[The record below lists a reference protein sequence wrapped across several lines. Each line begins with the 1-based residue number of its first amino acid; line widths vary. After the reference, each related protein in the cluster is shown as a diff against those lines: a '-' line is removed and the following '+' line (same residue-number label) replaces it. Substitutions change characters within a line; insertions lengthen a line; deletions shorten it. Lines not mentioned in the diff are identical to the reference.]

1 MPFIAGS
8 TGPLDQRFGPTLR
21 VTRLIMSAAKQISPI
36 DEGATAR
43 LDNDAESPERSLNH
57 SESAGLESSPAVRRH
72 LPDERRA
79 LTHHFSIAGQ
89 EGYLTVG
96 VYEDGLPGE
105 IFITMAKQGSTI
117 SGLMDAFATVVSL
130 ALQHGVPLRV
140 LCEKLSHMRFEPSGW
155 SGNPKIGY
163 AKSLMDYIARWLELR
178 FLTGDQ
184 GDLFKALAMPVQPAI
199 EANSSDP
206 VGALGDLIQMG
217 DAPACNIC
225 GSLMVRSGTCYRC
238 MTCGST
244 SGCSWKPSLPG
255 PHGKRLQEVSKKR
268 TSAHTDPKRTAH
280 FATHI
285 AVD

>member
-1 MPFIAGS
+1 M
-8 TGPLDQRFGPTLR
+8 
-21 VTRLIMSAAKQISPI
+21 AATDRITPI
-36 DEGATAR
+36 DESEVAV
-43 LDNDAESPERSLNH
+43 NESASSERS
-57 SESAGLESSPAVRRH
+57 EPTRAVRRH

-184 GDLFKALAMPVQPAI
+184 GELFKALPMPIQPARDT
-199 EANSSDP
+199 NDTNP
-206 VGALGDLIQMG
+206 VGALGELIQMG

-238 MTCGST
+238 GTCGST
-244 SGCSWKPSLPG
+244 SGCS
-255 PHGKRLQEVSKKR
+255 
-268 TSAHTDPKRTAH
+268 
-280 FATHI
+280 
-285 AVD
+285 

>member
-1 MPFIAGS
+1 MPSIASPTGIAGQS
-8 TGPLDQRFGPTLR
+8 MLHPNSREK
-21 VTRLIMSAAKQISPI
+21 RLLMSAARQISPI

-43 LDNDAESPERSLNH
+43 PDNDAESPERFLNH

-117 SGLMDAFATVVSL
+117 SGLMDSFATAVSL

-178 FLTGDQ
+178 FLTRA
-184 GDLFKALAMPVQPAI
+184 F
-199 EANSSDP
+199 
-206 VGALGDLIQMG
+206 LI
-217 DAPACNIC
+217 
-225 GSLMVRSGTCYRC
+225 
-238 MTCGST
+238 
-244 SGCSWKPSLPG
+244 
-255 PHGKRLQEVSKKR
+255 
-268 TSAHTDPKRTAH
+268 
-280 FATHI
+280 
-285 AVD
+285 

>member
-1 MPFIAGS
+1 
-8 TGPLDQRFGPTLR
+8 
-21 VTRLIMSAAKQISPI
+21 MSATQQIGLTSE
-36 DEGATAR
+36 DATAR
-43 LDNDAESPERSLNH
+43 TDDSAQVAEPATDRY
-57 SESAGLESSPAVRRH
+57 SEPLPAIRRR

-89 EGYLTVG
+89 EGYLSVG
-96 VYEDGLPGE
+96 VYEDGVPGE

-155 SGNPKIGY
+155 SGNAKIGY
-163 AKSLMDYIARWLELR
+163 AKSLMDYIARRLELR

-184 GDLFKALAMPVQPAI
+184 GELFKALPMPVQPAI

-206 VGALGDLIQMG
+206 VGALGELIQMG
-217 DAPACNIC
+217 DAPTCNFC

-238 MTCGST
+238 MTCGGT
-244 SGCSWKPSLPG
+244 SGCS
-255 PHGKRLQEVSKKR
+255 
-268 TSAHTDPKRTAH
+268 
-280 FATHI
+280 
-285 AVD
+285 

>member
-1 MPFIAGS
+1 M
-8 TGPLDQRFGPTLR
+8 
-21 VTRLIMSAAKQISPI
+21 AATNRITPI
-36 DEGATAR
+36 DESEVAVNQSA
-43 LDNDAESPERSLNH
+43 SSERS
-57 SESAGLESSPAVRRH
+57 EPTRAARRH

-140 LCEKLSHMRFEPSGW
+140 LCDKLSHMRFEPSGW

-184 GDLFKALAMPVQPAI
+184 GELFKALPMPIQPLTD
-199 EANSSDP
+199 ANDTDP
-206 VGALGDLIQMG
+206 VGALGELIQMG

-238 MTCGST
+238 MTCGGT
-244 SGCSWKPSLPG
+244 SGCS
-255 PHGKRLQEVSKKR
+255 
-268 TSAHTDPKRTAH
+268 
-280 FATHI
+280 
-285 AVD
+285 

>member
-1 MPFIAGS
+1 MSATQQI
-8 TGPLDQRFGPTLR
+8 GPT
-21 VTRLIMSAAKQISPI
+21 SE
-36 DEGATAR
+36 DATAR
-43 LDNDAESPERSLNH
+43 TDNCAEVAEPATDRYPEPL
-57 SESAGLESSPAVRRH
+57 PAIRRR

-163 AKSLMDYIARWLELR
+163 AKSLMDYIARWLDLK
-178 FLTGDQ
+178 FLSGDQ
-184 GDLFKALAMPVQPAI
+184 GELFNAPPLPTQAAVDS
-199 EANSSDP
+199 NVDP
-206 VGALGDLIQMG
+206 VGALGELIQMG

-244 SGCSWKPSLPG
+244 SGCS
-255 PHGKRLQEVSKKR
+255 
-268 TSAHTDPKRTAH
+268 
-280 FATHI
+280 
-285 AVD
+285 

>member
-1 MPFIAGS
+1 M
-8 TGPLDQRFGPTLR
+8 
-21 VTRLIMSAAKQISPI
+21 AATDRITPI
-36 DEGATAR
+36 DEREVAV
-43 LDNDAESPERSLNH
+43 N
-57 SESAGLESSPAVRRH
+57 ESAGSECSEPTRAVRRH

-130 ALQHGVPLRV
+130 ALQHGVPLGV

-184 GDLFKALAMPVQPAI
+184 GDLFKALPMPVQPAI

-206 VGALGDLIQMG
+206 VGALGELIQMG

-238 MTCGST
+238 MTCGGT
-244 SGCSWKPSLPG
+244 SGCS
-255 PHGKRLQEVSKKR
+255 
-268 TSAHTDPKRTAH
+268 
-280 FATHI
+280 
-285 AVD
+285 

>member
-1 MPFIAGS
+1 MRSIASPKGIAGLS
-8 TGPLDQRFGPTLR
+8 MLHPNSREMRFD
-21 VTRLIMSAAKQISPI
+21 MAATDRMTQI
-36 DEGATAR
+36 DESEVAV
-43 LDNDAESPERSLNH
+43 N
-57 SESAGLESSPAVRRH
+57 ESAGSERSEPTRAVRRH

-130 ALQHGVPLRV
+130 ALQHGVPLGV

-184 GDLFKALAMPVQPAI
+184 GDLFKALPMPVQPAI

-206 VGALGDLIQMG
+206 VGALGELIQMG

-238 MTCGST
+238 GTCGST
-244 SGCSWKPSLPG
+244 SGCS
-255 PHGKRLQEVSKKR
+255 
-268 TSAHTDPKRTAH
+268 
-280 FATHI
+280 
-285 AVD
+285 

>member
-1 MPFIAGS
+1 MPSIASPGIAGQRMLHPNS
-8 TGPLDQRFGPTLR
+8 REMRFDMEATDQIT
-21 VTRLIMSAAKQISPI
+21 PI
-36 DEGATAR
+36 DESEVAVK
-43 LDNDAESPERSLNH
+43 
-57 SESAGLESSPAVRRH
+57 ESAGSERFEPTRAVRRH

-130 ALQHGVPLRV
+130 ALQYGVPLSV

-178 FLTGDQ
+178 FLMGDQ
-184 GDLFKALAMPVQPAI
+184 G
-199 EANSSDP
+199 
-206 VGALGDLIQMG
+206 
-217 DAPACNIC
+217 
-225 GSLMVRSGTCYRC
+225 
-238 MTCGST
+238 
-244 SGCSWKPSLPG
+244 
-255 PHGKRLQEVSKKR
+255 
-268 TSAHTDPKRTAH
+268 
-280 FATHI
+280 
-285 AVD
+285 

>member
-1 MPFIAGS
+1 
-8 TGPLDQRFGPTLR
+8 
-21 VTRLIMSAAKQISPI
+21 MSAARQISPI

-43 LDNDAESPERSLNH
+43 SDNDAESSERSLNH

-140 LCEKLSHMRFEPSGW
+140 LCDKLSHMRFEPSGW

-178 FLTGDQ
+178 FLNDDQ
-184 GDLFKALAMPVQPAI
+184 GELFKALPMPIQPTI
-199 EANSSDP
+199 DANGTDP
-206 VGALGDLIQMG
+206 VGALGELIQMG
-217 DAPACNIC
+217 DAPAA
-225 GSLMVRSGTCYRC
+225 
-238 MTCGST
+238 
-244 SGCSWKPSLPG
+244 
-255 PHGKRLQEVSKKR
+255 
-268 TSAHTDPKRTAH
+268 TSAVR
-280 FATHI
+280 
-285 AVD
+285 